1 MMSREIFIEA
11 LQLMGSWYSSILTG
25 ESLKKGTESSTTEKY
40 EKIRQERFQAI
51 LPELKKEYP
60 LFSKKV
66 KYQKIGE
73 ELYKMT
79 EEFETRLGL
88 NIVLLIIYLVFC
100 FLTNM
105 PIKLLVILTII
116 IIVRLMPIIVFYLVT
131 TKESRKEYK
140 GVKSYLIEKDIGEQ
154 CPYTTAFLYT
164 NGLGYE
170 KYEYRYG
177 KTEYGTSIHPLL
189 LKEMKNLSFEEFI
202 NFVKANAEPE
212 ITYGKAL
219 FGECNS
225 SETVTRSTFFYIN
238 EKILEENI
246 NSRNKIKK
254 VLEKYKNLYEKN
266 EQSHKNSL
274 ARQVNSMSTTHKNS
288 LETQANSMSTTHKNN
303 NNKQSVISKDNVE
316 IKANIDFIKDN
327 AIRFCA
333 SILTGHKQY
342 SAGKAVH
349 IPSFGSTQN
358 DEDWHYFT
366 KSIVES
372 QEVYANKI
380 VNEDL
385 RQAARAIITQNKYH
399 YASSIRNR
407 DIKEMAI
414 AIAEKD
420 INKYRII
427 QNSDLSQLAR
437 VVAKYGV
444 F

>member
-1 MMSREIFIEA
+1 MMSREKFTEA
-11 LQLMGSWYSSILTG
+11 LQLMGSWYSSLLTV
-25 ESLKKGTESSTTEKY
+25 ESLEKGKESSTTEER

-51 LPELKKEYP
+51 LLDVEKEYP

-73 ELYKMT
+73 KLYKMT
-79 EEFETRLGL
+79 ENFQRRLGL
-88 NIVLLIIYLVFC
+88 DIILLIIYFVFC
-100 FLTNM
+100 FLTHM
-105 PIKLLVILTII
+105 PIKLLSILAII

-140 GVKSYLIEKDIGEQ
+140 GIKSYLIEKYVGEQ

-164 NGLGYE
+164 NGLGYDN
-170 KYEYRYG
+170 YEYRCG
-177 KTEYGTSIHPLL
+177 KPEHGTSIHPLL

-212 ITYGKAL
+212 VTYGKSL
-219 FGECNS
+219 FGECKNS
-225 SETVTRSTFFYIN
+225 QTTTRSTFFYIN
-238 EKILEENI
+238 EKILEQNM
-246 NSRNKIKK
+246 NSRKKIKK
-254 VLEKYKNLYEKN
+254 ILDKYADLYKKAEQLHKYSLE
-266 EQSHKNSL
+266 
-274 ARQVNSMSTTHKNS
+274 RQGKSMSTTPNKYSN
-288 LETQANSMSTTHKNN
+288 TQSNRTN
-303 NNKQSVISKDNVE
+303 DNME
-316 IKANIDFIKDN
+316 ITAHINGIQNN

-349 IPSFGSTQN
+349 IPSFGPTQN

-380 VNEDL
+380 TNEDL
-385 RQAARAIITQNKYH
+385 RQAARAIITKNKH
-399 YASSIRNR
+399 NYAASIRNR

-414 AIAEKD
+414 AIVEKD

-427 QNSDLSQLAR
+427 QNRDLSQLAR
-437 VVAKYGV
+437 VVATYGII
-444 F
+444 